1 VCLAFAP
8 AASDSPFIKG
18 GMKTWKHVHQRIEE
32 HEKSKIHRDSA
43 DAYFLLAKRADIK
56 SLLAGKQM
64 SSHHEQVKKKRQVME
79 CIIDVIKVIG
89 KCGLSYRGDQA
100 EAAYTLE
107 DTAVNHGNFLELVIL
122 LSRYDLY
129 LQQHISSC
137 IEQSKKYHDTGA
149 KGRGSLV
156 TLLSKDIVEKV
167 VDALS
172 QVIKGTI
179 SDEVR
184 EAGLFSVQIDT
195 TQDITSKDQC
205 AIIVRYVT
213 DVVHERLVAVVNCEK
228 STGKYLTELLKNT
241 LDKLGIDICMC
252 VGNSTDGAANMQG
265 PYKVFSAFLSEQ
277 SPTQI
282 HVWCYAHVLYLV
294 LADTTGGVIESA
306 SLFSLLND
314 VAVFLRESYKR
325 MHTWEEI
332 SEDKHH
338 RKLSPIGETRWWAK
352 DQALTK
358 VFGCFGNPQDALFV
372 DLLLTSF
379 C

>member
-1 VCLAFAP
+1 
-8 AASDSPFIKG
+8 
-18 GMKTWKHVHQRIEE
+18 MKTWKHVHQRIEE

-56 SLLAGKQM
+56 SLLADKQM
-64 SSHHEQVKKKRQVME
+64 SLHHEQVKKKRQVME
-79 CIIDVIKVIG
+79 RIIDVIKVIC
-89 KCGLSYRGDQA
+89 KCGLSYRGDKA

-122 LSRYDLY
+122 LSCYDLC

-137 IEQSKKYHDTGA
+137 IEKSKKPHDTGA
-149 KGRGSLV
+149 KGRGYLV
-156 TLLSKDIVEKV
+156 TLLSKDIVGKV

-172 QVIKGTI
+172 QVLKGTI

-195 TQDITSKDQC
+195 TQDVTSKDQC

-228 STGKYLTELLKNT
+228 STGKHLTQLLKNT
-241 LDKLGIDICMC
+241 LDKLGIDMGMC
-252 VGNSTDGAANMQG
+252 AGNSTDAAANMQG
-265 PYKVFSAFLSEQ
+265 PYKGFFAFLSEQ

-282 HVWCYAHVLYLV
+282 HVWCYAHVLNLG
-294 LADTTGGVIESA
+294 LADTTGSVIESA

-325 MHTWEEI
+325 MQT
-332 SEDKHH
+332 
-338 RKLSPIGETRWWAK
+338 
-352 DQALTK
+352 
-358 VFGCFGNPQDALFV
+358 
-372 DLLLTSF
+372 
-379 C
+379 

>member
-1 VCLAFAP
+1 
-8 AASDSPFIKG
+8 
-18 GMKTWKHVHQRIEE
+18 MKTWKHVHQRIEE

-56 SLLAGKQM
+56 SLLADKQM
-64 SSHHEQVKKKRQVME
+64 SLHHEQVKKKHQGME
-79 CIIDVIKVIG
+79 RIIDVIKVIG
-89 KCGLSYRGDQA
+89 KCGLSYRGDKA

-122 LSRYDLY
+122 LSCYDLC

-137 IEQSKKYHDTGA
+137 IEQSKKHHDTGA

-156 TLLSKDIVEKV
+156 TLLSKDIVGKV

-195 TQDITSKDQC
+195 TQDVTSKDQC

-228 STGKYLTELLKNT
+228 STGKHLTQLLKNT
-241 LDKLGIDICMC
+241 LDKLGIDMGMC
-252 VGNSTDGAANMQG
+252 VGNSTDAAANMQG
-265 PYKVFSAFLSEQ
+265 PYKGFSTFLSEQ

-282 HVWCYAHVLYLV
+282 HVWCYAHVLNLG
-294 LADTTGGVIESA
+294 LADTTGSVIESA

-325 MHTWEEI
+325 MQTWEET
-332 SEDKHH
+332 SEDTHH
-338 RKLSPIGETRWWAK
+338 RRLSPIGDTR
-352 DQALTK
+352 
-358 VFGCFGNPQDALFV
+358 
-372 DLLLTSF
+372 
-379 C
+379 